1 MVEIKKMLS
10 ERITN
15 MATSATLA
23 MAAKARELRGEGK
36 DIIGLSLGEPD
47 FDIPDFIK
55 EAAKQAIDDN
65 YSSYSP
71 VDGYADLKQAIAN
84 KFKRDNQLEYG
95 LNQIVVSTGAKQSLA
110 NIAMVMLNKGD
121 EVILPAPY
129 WVSYSDIVKLAEGVP
144 VEVRTGI
151 DSDFKMTPEQLE
163 KAITPKTKMLWYSS
177 PCNPSGSVYSK
188 EELQALAGVL
198 RKYPDIFVVSDEIYE
213 HINFRGGHVSM
224 AGIEGM
230 YDRTITV
237 NGVSKAFAMTGWRI
251 GYIGGP
257 EWIAK
262 ACTKFQGQITSGANS
277 IAQRATIAA
286 LEAPVSKI
294 KYMIDEFHKRRD
306 LILSLLGEVKG
317 FKLNVPE
324 GAFYVFPDIS
334 SFFGH
339 QLNGT
344 HISNASDFAIY
355 LLEYANVATVTG
367 EAFGNPNCIRIS
379 YAASEKEIREAVS
392 RIKAVV

>member
-1 MVEIKKMLS
+1 MNNHLS
-10 ERITN
+10 ERINN

-23 MAAKARELRGEGK
+23 MAAKARELRGQGK

-47 FDIPDFIK
+47 FNIPDFIK
-55 EAAKQAIDDN
+55 EAAKKAIDEN

-71 VDGYADLKQAIAN
+71 VDGYVDLKQAISD
-84 KFKRDNQLEYG
+84 KFKRDNNLDYG

-110 NIAMVMLNKGD
+110 NIAMIMLNKGD

-144 VEVRTGI
+144 VEVPTSI
-151 DSDFKMTPEQLE
+151 ATDFKMTPEQLE
-163 KAITPKTKMLWYSS
+163 AAITPKTKMIWFSS
-177 PCNPSGSVYSK
+177 PCNPSGSVYSE
-188 EELQALAGVL
+188 EELKGLAEVL
-198 RKYPDIFVVSDEIYE
+198 KKHPTIFIVSDEIYE
-213 HINFRGGHVSM
+213 HINFRGGHVSI

-251 GYIGGP
+251 GYIGAA

-262 ACTKFQGQITSGANS
+262 ACTKFQGQNTSGANA
-277 IAQRATIAA
+277 IAQRATITA

-294 KYMIDEFHKRRD
+294 QFMIDEFHKRRD
-306 LILSLLGEVKG
+306 LILGLLGGIEG
-317 FKLNVPE
+317 FKLNIPE

-334 SFFGH
+334 SFFGKT
-339 QLNGT
+339 LNG
-344 HISNASDFAIY
+344 IKINNASEFALY
-355 LLEYANVATVTG
+355 LLEKANVATVTG

-392 RIKAVV
+392 RIKAVI